1 MANRLILAAAVA
13 LFVVVPGAA
22 PARVDVAQEA
32 TIIFVDVGQGDA
44 VVMKVGGKV
53 VVSDAGEFNLENVD
67 NALGRVGATRID
79 VAILSHPHRDH
90 VKNFVDLFAKWEVKK
105 AVLSRSEWWDGPE
118 LNENVIAAI
127 GVEGLTPTYVRAGQS
142 FSWGGASWQILNP
155 PQGKYT
161 GGEHHASNASV
172 AYLLR
177 VNGVA
182 ALFTGDIYP
191 DAADDVASRLA
202 SKIDDDPVEIFLAT
216 HHGSK
221 YGSTG
226 ALLDVAQPRWAVL
239 STGENRF
246 HHPSPKAI
254 KRLKAIGASIWCT
267 EQNGSIT
274 ARISSAGQLTW
285 HASVQAAPWWDAT
298 EQKKNGTCVNR

>member
-13 LFVVVPGAA
+13 TCLVVPGAA
-22 PARVDVAQEA
+22 PGRGEVAQEA

-44 VVMKVGGKV
+44 VVMKIGGSV
-53 VVSDAGEFNLENVD
+53 IVADAGEFKLENVET
-67 NALGRVGATRID
+67 ALERIDATRID

-90 VKNFVDLFAKWEVKK
+90 VKNFVELFAKWEVKK
-105 AVLSRSEWWDGPE
+105 AVLSRSEWWDGPD
-118 LNENVIAAI
+118 LNETVIAAI
-127 GVEGLTPTYVRAGQS
+127 GAEGLKPTYVHAGRT
-142 FSWGGASWQILNP
+142 FTWGGASWQVLNP
-155 PQGKYT
+155 PKGKYT
-161 GGEHHASNASV
+161 GGEHHASNASI

-177 VNGVA
+177 VNGVV

-191 DAADDVASRLA
+191 DAADDVATRLA

-226 ALLDVAQPRWAVL
+226 DLLNVARPKWAVL
-239 STGENRF
+239 STGENDY

-274 ARISSAGQLTW
+274 VRISSGGHLNWQ
-285 HASVQAAPWWDAT
+285 ASDQAAPWWDAT
-298 EQKKNGTCVNR
+298 EKKKHGTCVNR